1 MVIDEFVGGHFSN
14 MKSELT
20 PGVKISITRSITT
33 AFEQYMANIEWSDK
47 LYSLP
52 EFVKEWRIYIENH
65 ASWYGKLSHEV
76 KSSPE
81 FHQFLA
87 DKINETL
94 EKILSE
100 EPTEEQMKE
109 IEELEKQLG
118 REIDYSCKLEAKYWI
133 DTLKKKQNS

>member
-1 MVIDEFVGGHFSN
+1 

-20 PGVKISITRSITT
+20 PGVKISISRSIST
-33 AFEQYMANIEWSDK
+33 AFEQYMANIEWSEK

-52 EFVKEWRIYIENH
+52 DFVKEWRVYIENH
-65 ASWYGKLSHEV
+65 ASWYEKLSHEV

-81 FHQFLA
+81 FHQMLA

-100 EPTEEQMKE
+100 EPTEEQIKE
-109 IEELEKQLG
+109 IEQLEKELG
-118 REIDYSCKLEAKYWI
+118 RDIDFSCKMEAKFWM
-133 DTLKKKQNS
+133 DTLKKKQSN